1 MTATRLK
8 GRSGSQER
16 HPTGGLSGLLRKP
29 PGRRSGR
36 FLALGSLACV
46 LVLVGVVMVL
56 SASSVND
63 LRLYDDAWHH
73 LKRQMLWLSFGLVA
87 LITMMRIDYRSLRKC
102 ATPLMIISAG
112 LLVLVVVP
120 GVGVR
125 VNGSSRWLS
134 IGAVTF
140 QPSELAKIAVV
151 IYLAELLS
159 RRRPASSIPSFVWK
173 RALLVSGSVGAL
185 LMLEPDLGTTVIVGA
200 LTFAS
205 LFFSGLR
212 LRVLGLLGTGGVGLM
227 AGLSMSSG
235 YRRQRLRGLLDPWTD
250 PLNTGW
256 QSIQSAI
263 AVSNGGWDGVGLGVS
278 RAKWGFLPFAHTDFI
293 YAILAEE
300 TGLIGAGLVL
310 LAYLLIGL
318 VGLSTALRAPDRF
331 GQLLSAGVTTW
342 IVVQAFV
349 NIGAVMGV
357 LPITGVPLPFVSSG
371 GSSLVMTMGAFGILL
386 NVARQ
391 AR

>member
-1 MTATRLK
+1 
-8 GRSGSQER
+8 
-16 HPTGGLSGLLRKP
+16 
-29 PGRRSGR
+29 
-36 FLALGSLACV
+36 
-46 LVLVGVVMVL
+46 
-56 SASSVND
+56 
-63 LRLYDDAWHH
+63 
-73 LKRQMLWLSFGLVA
+73 
-87 LITMMRIDYRSLRKC
+87 
-102 ATPLMIISAG
+102 
-112 LLVLVVVP
+112 
-120 GVGVR
+120 
-125 VNGSSRWLS
+125 
-134 IGAVTF
+134 
-140 QPSELAKIAVV
+140 
-151 IYLAELLS
+151 
-159 RRRPASSIPSFVWK
+159 
-173 RALLVSGSVGAL
+173 
-185 LMLEPDLGTTVIVGA
+185 
-200 LTFAS
+200 
-205 LFFSGLR
+205 
-212 LRVLGLLGTGGVGLM
+212 M
-227 AGLSMSSG
+227 AGLSLSSG

-293 YAILAEE
+293 YDILAEE